1 VGHPVVYDNISSPV
15 ARKLPMV
22 YDNISSLVARKLSVM
37 KQQPCRIKRKRKE
50 KNLPHKIRENQP
62 TFRKFISK
70 INVHNYK
77 FTTAAKH
84 RALYKENIFTIN
96 SVTLV
101 DTHHLQLPNFDL

>member
-50 KNLPHKIRENQP
+50 KKKSSSQDKRKSTYIKKIYQ
-62 TFRKFISK
+62 
-70 INVHNYK
+70 
-77 FTTAAKH
+77 
-84 RALYKENIFTIN
+84 
-96 SVTLV
+96 
-101 DTHHLQLPNFDL
+101 